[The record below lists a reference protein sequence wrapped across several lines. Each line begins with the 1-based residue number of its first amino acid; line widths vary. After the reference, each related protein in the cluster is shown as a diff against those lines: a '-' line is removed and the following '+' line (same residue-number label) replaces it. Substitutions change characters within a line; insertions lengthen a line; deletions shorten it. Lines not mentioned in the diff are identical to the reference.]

1 MRRNTAMTARN
12 SYDRVAKVAVRVAL
26 LFTTATR
33 KNPVIPKASRLL
45 VAEVAVLQTSQPNFE
60 DVCRKYM

>member
-12 SYDRVAKVAVRVAL
+12 SYDRVAL